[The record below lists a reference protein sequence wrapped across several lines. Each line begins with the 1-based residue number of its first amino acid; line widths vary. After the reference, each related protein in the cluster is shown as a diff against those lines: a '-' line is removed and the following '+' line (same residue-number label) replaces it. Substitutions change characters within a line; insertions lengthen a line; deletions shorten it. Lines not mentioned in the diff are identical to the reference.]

1 MDLVADL
8 RARLEP
14 LADADRSAAM
24 RRYLKTEQVMFGVPH
39 PVLKRVVKVFLA
51 DHVPADR
58 DAWEAGARAL
68 WAGPERELRYATLG
82 WLMAWKRMKFL
93 DFRAI
98 PMLEQFVRE
107 GAWWD
112 LVDGLAADPIGAI
125 VRTHREEVR
134 PTLLR
139 WIEDPDLWVRR
150 TAILCQLKHREQT
163 DVPML
168 LDFCRRQAGD
178 RSFWIRKAIGW
189 ALRQH
194 ARTDPEVVRA
204 FLAELGDGLSGLS
217 RREAGKHLG

>member
-14 LADADRSAAM
+14 LADAEKSAAM
-24 RRYLKTEQVMFGVPH
+24 RRYLKTGQPMFGVPH
-39 PVLKRVVKVFLA
+39 PEQKRVVKAFLA
-51 DHVPADR
+51 DHPPADR

-68 WAGPERELRYATLG
+68 WAGPERELRYATLT
-82 WLMAWKRMKFL
+82 WLMAWKRKKFL
-93 DFRAI
+93 DPRAL
-98 PMLEQFVRE
+98 PMLEGFVRD

-112 LVDGLAADPIGAI
+112 LVDALAADPIGAI
-125 VRTHREEVR
+125 VASHREEVR

-150 TAILCQLKHREQT
+150 TAILCQLKHRERT

-178 RSFWIRKAIGW
+178 RTFWIRKAIGW
-189 ALRQH
+189 ALRHH

-204 FLAELGDGLSGLS
+204 FLAEMGDGLSGLS